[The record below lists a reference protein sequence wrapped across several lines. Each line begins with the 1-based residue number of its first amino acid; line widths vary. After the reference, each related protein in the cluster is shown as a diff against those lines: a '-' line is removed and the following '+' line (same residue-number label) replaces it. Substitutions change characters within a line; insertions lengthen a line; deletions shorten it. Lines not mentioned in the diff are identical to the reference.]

1 MLDKI
6 KILLGLTDDSKDE
19 LLNVLIGLCKDEAI
33 DFCNLK
39 EYSKKLDSAII
50 AMVIERYNKMGTEGI
65 SSVSTNGINE
75 SYENGY
81 SEIVLS
87 KLRKNRKVK
96 CVQIW

>member
-19 LLNVLIGLCKDEAI
+19 LLNVLIALCKDEAI

-39 EYSKKLDSAII
+39 EYSSKLDSAII

-65 SSVSTNGINE
+65 SSFSTNGINE

-96 CVQIW
+96 CV

>member
-19 LLNVLIGLCKDEAI
+19 LLNVLIALCKDEAI

-39 EYSKKLDSAII
+39 EYSSKLDSAII

-96 CVQIW
+96 CV

>member
-19 LLNVLIGLCKDEAI
+19 LLNVLIALCKDESI

-39 EYSKKLDSAII
+39 EYSSKLDSAII

-96 CVQIW
+96 CV

>member
-6 KILLGLTDDSKDE
+6 KILLGLTNDDKDE
-19 LLNVLIGLCKDEAI
+19 LLSVLIALCKDEAI

-39 EYSKKLDSAII
+39 EYSNKLDSAII
-50 AMVIERYNKMGTEGI
+50 TMVIERYNKMGSEGLT
-65 SSVSTNGINE
+65 SDSTSGINAN
-75 SYENGY
+75 YIDGY

-96 CVQIW
+96 CV

>member
-65 SSVSTNGINE
+65 SSVSTKGINE

-96 CVQIW
+96 CV

>member
-19 LLNVLIGLCKDEAI
+19 LLNILIALCKDEAI

-39 EYSKKLDSAII
+39 EYSSKLDSAII

-65 SSVSTNGINE
+65 SSVSTNRINE

-96 CVQIW
+96 CV

>member
-19 LLNVLIGLCKDEAI
+19 LLNILIALCKDEAI
-33 DFCNLK
+33 DFCNLSV
-39 EYSKKLDSAII
+39 YSSKLDSAVI
-50 AMVIERYNKMGTEGI
+50 AMVIERYNKLGTEGV
-65 SSVSTNGINE
+65 SSVSTNGIKE
-75 SYENGY
+75 DYENGY

-96 CVQIW
+96 CV

>member
-39 EYSKKLDSAII
+39 EYSSKLDSAII

-96 CVQIW
+96 CV

>member
-39 EYSKKLDSAII
+39 EYSKKLCKNLWT
-50 AMVIERYNKMGTEGI
+50 MEKERRLHLSVQRNISKTLTED
-65 SSVSTNGINE
+65 
-75 SYENGY
+75 
-81 SEIVLS
+81 L
-87 KLRKNRKVK
+87 LL
-96 CVQIW
+96 

>member
-1 MLDKI
+1 MLEKI
-6 KILLGLTDDSKDE
+6 KVLMGIKDDAQDE
-19 LLNVLIGLCKDEAI
+19 LLNILIALCKDEAI

-39 EYSKKLDSAII
+39 EYSTKLDSAII
-50 AMVIERYNKMGTEGI
+50 AMVIERYNKMGTEGL

-81 SEIVLS
+81 SEIILS

-96 CVQIW
+96 CV